1 MRKILAVVRREFM
14 TRVHTRA
21 FVIGTILGPL
31 LMGFMFVLPILLS
44 RRETAP
50 KRIVV
55 LDAAPGD
62 FGRITAERL
71 RSEMRDTV
79 TRTRP
84 LYRVAHVAVDAGSLE
99 RTRDSLVALTGRT
112 TAEAAPG
119 LDGVLIIDDTT
130 LASGRIQY
138 LGVNV
143 GSPADMGALRRAL
156 DPLVKS
162 ARLTGAGVDPI
173 VVMRA
178 LRPIDF
184 QTLKV
189 SEGRITGESGEASFL
204 LAYVMSFMLYFA
216 LLLYGIQV
224 MSSVVEEKTSRIM
237 EVLVSSLTP
246 FQMLLGK
253 VVGVGL
259 VALLQIGIWAGTA
272 MVLTTFG
279 GRIAAMFGAS
289 PATVSDLPLPAVSP
303 DMLLVFLLFF
313 SLGFL
318 FFAAAY
324 AAVGSMCSTVQETQ
338 QSHTPITLLI
348 AAGLFCM
355 FALLSEP
362 AGTLARTLS
371 LVPFVAPFVT
381 PVRYSFAPLPWTE
394 LLASTVAMVLGILG
408 VVWIAARIYRV
419 GILSYGKKASVRDV
433 MRWVREG

>member
-1 MRKILAVVRREFM
+1 VHKILAVIRREFM

-50 KRIVV
+50 KQIVV
-55 LDAAPGD
+55 LDAARGE
-62 FGRITAERL
+62 FGRLTAERL
-71 RSEMRDTV
+71 RGEMRDTV
-79 TRTRP
+79 TRTGPR
-84 LYRVAHVAVDAGSLE
+84 YRITHLAVNPGSLQ
-99 RTRDSLVALTGRT
+99 RVRDSLVTLTGSASEPTRS
-112 TAEAAPG
+112 
-119 LDGVLIIDDTT
+119 LDGVLVIDDTT
-130 LASGRIQY
+130 LSSGRIQY

-162 ARLTGAGVDPI
+162 ARLTEAGVDPM
-173 VVMRA
+173 VVMGA

-189 SEGRITGESGEASFL
+189 SEGRVTGDSGEASFL

-224 MSSVVEEKTSRIM
+224 MSSVVEEKSSRIM

-259 VALLQIGIWAGTA
+259 VALLQIAIWAGTA

-279 GRIAAMFGAS
+279 GRIATMFGAS

-303 DMLLVFLLFF
+303 DMLIVFLLFF

-362 AGTLARTLS
+362 AGPLARTLS

-394 LLASTVAMVLGILG
+394 LLASTVAMILGILG
-408 VVWIAARIYRV
+408 VIWIAARIYRV
-419 GILSYGKKASVRDV
+419 GILSYGKKASFREVV
-433 MRWVREG
+433 RWVREG

>member
-1 MRKILAVVRREFM
+1 MHKILAVIRREFM

-50 KRIVV
+50 KQIVV
-55 LDAAPGD
+55 LDAARGE
-62 FGRITAERL
+62 FGRLTAERL
-71 RSEMRDTV
+71 RGEMRDTV
-79 TRTRP
+79 TRTGPR
-84 LYRVAHVAVDAGSLE
+84 YRITHLAVNPGSLQ
-99 RTRDSLVALTGRT
+99 RVRDSLVTLTGSASEPTRS
-112 TAEAAPG
+112 
-119 LDGVLIIDDTT
+119 LDGVLVIDDTT
-130 LASGRIQY
+130 LSSGRIQY

-162 ARLTGAGVDPI
+162 ARLTEAGVDPM
-173 VVMRA
+173 VVMGA

-189 SEGRITGESGEASFL
+189 SEGRVTGDSGEASFL

-224 MSSVVEEKTSRIM
+224 MSSVVEEKSSRIM

-259 VALLQIGIWAGTA
+259 VALLQIAIWAGTA

-279 GRIAAMFGAS
+279 GKIATMFGAS

-303 DMLLVFLLFF
+303 DMLIVFLLFF

-362 AGTLARTLS
+362 AGPLARTLS

-394 LLASTVAMVLGILG
+394 LLASTVAMILGILG
-408 VVWIAARIYRV
+408 VIWIAARIYRV
-419 GILSYGKKASVRDV
+419 GILSYGKKASFREVV
-433 MRWVREG
+433 RWVREG